1 MSECRNS
8 LITVKNLCRT
18 RRLTKKQALVFECQ
32 RFSCRV
38 LQVSDSLCWIKV
50 LPLWAKALWQKHLES
65 NTKQE
70 QQQKRKQQF
79 KKIFIWTLTD
89 SGVSY
94 PANHALWATQKQKC
108 LQQSSTQV
116 TDLIIETALWQTKA
130 HTAKMLHNPWTFQ
143 KEYYV
148 LTVLCKT

>member
-8 LITVKNLCRT
+8 LITVKDLYRI
-18 RRLTKKQALVFECQ
+18 RRLTKKQALVFERQ

-50 LPLWAKALWQKHLES
+50 LPLWAKAVWQKHLES

-94 PANHALWATQKQKC
+94 PANHALWATQKTKVLTAIIDPSNGLDYRNSTLTNKKHIQQKC
-108 LQQSSTQV
+108 YITLE
-116 TDLIIETALWQTKA
+116 LFKKNI
-130 HTAKMLHNPWTFQ
+130 MF
-143 KEYYV
+143 
-148 LTVLCKT
+148 

>member
-1 MSECRNS
+1 MAQNKRQKS
-8 LITVKNLCRT
+8 LNCIFKRQNAWFSRCFRQVLCRYT
-18 RRLTKKQALVFECQ
+18 DLRRLTKKQALVFERQ
-32 RFSCRV
+32 RFTYRV

-50 LPLWAKALWQKHLES
+50 LPLWAKAVWQKHLES

-70 QQQKRKQQF
+70 EQQKRKQQF

-94 PANHALWATQKQKC
+94 PANHALWATQKKC

-116 TDLIIETALWQTKA
+116 TDLIIETALWQTKS
-130 HTAKMLHNPWTFQ
+130 TYSKNVT
-143 KEYYV
+143 
-148 LTVLCKT
+148 